1 LEQKFF
7 QFALGCLVNKL
18 LVVCNDCFGDGLADG
33 HDLGSGTTSSDAD
46 AQVKVF
52 EPVSSEQ
59 KNGFVDFQP
68 HGGWLK
74 DVERFTVHADESL
87 AFRAVADCGGV
98 FLSSKALDT
107 LFILS
112 LLHLFS

>member
-1 LEQKFF
+1 MEQKFF

-33 HDLGSGTTSSDAD
+33 HYLSGLSTSSDTAT
-46 AQVKVF
+46 QVEVL

-87 AFRAVADCGGV
+87 ALRAVADCGGV